1 MSAGNTYELEAW
13 KFHKTLLGMDEAG
26 RGPLAGPLVVAG
38 VILPEGF
45 VCEEL
50 DDSKKLTEKAR
61 NRLYPKILKE
71 AAWYAVEIVSPEEI
85 DRYDIYHATQRTM
98 EKIAQKA
105 HADFTLTDAM
115 PLNLNIP
122 YKSLIKG
129 DHLSVSISA
138 ASILAKVTRDEIMY
152 AYDRL
157 YPEYDFAGH
166 KGYPTK
172 KHLELM
178 ELHGL
183 IPIYRNSYAPV
194 RKLREFQLS
203 LRIE

>member
-1 MSAGNTYELEAW
+1 
-13 KFHKTLLGMDEAG
+13 
-26 RGPLAGPLVVAG
+26 
-38 VILPEGF
+38 
-45 VCEEL
+45 
-50 DDSKKLTEKAR
+50 
-61 NRLYPKILKE
+61 
-71 AAWYAVEIVSPEEI
+71 
-85 DRYDIYHATQRTM
+85 
-98 EKIAQKA
+98 
-105 HADFTLTDAM
+105 
-115 PLNLNIP
+115 
-122 YKSLIKG
+122 
-129 DHLSVSISA
+129 VSISA

-183 IPIYRNSYAPV
+183 LPIYRNSYAPV
-194 RKLREFQLS
+194 RKMREFQLS